1 MRLNYLCI
9 FKTKGSRGTKL
20 CSYFNFYFQ
29 LYRISGSEF
38 YEWLFGPE
46 KFSGLSRN
54 EVLDRLSRLSLMS
67 FFSYLH
73 SFHFTL
79 HMLFSRR
86 RYALLGCFLNLVLL
100 SFFLQIIVLISLV
113 NGSKTGTK
121 LWNWPH
127 SWHPTGE
134 QLLTMNNCNTAI
146 SKACLSPGKFYNAK
160 RLLLIVWH
168 STNKPTSF
176 RSLKS

>member
-1 MRLNYLCI
+1 MHALFCAPGAHFSKVPKRFGRISGDNYLCI
-9 FKTKGSRGTKL
+9 FKTKASRGTKL
-20 CSYFNFYFQ
+20 CSHFNLYFLYNLSKDQ

-54 EVLDRLSRLSLMS
+54 EVLDRVSRWSLMS

-100 SFFLQIIVLISLV
+100 SFFLQIIVLISLE

-121 LWNWPH
+121 LWNCGIDH
-127 SWHPTGE
+127 TLGI
-134 QLLTMNNCNTAI
+134 LLVNNC
-146 SKACLSPGKFYNAK
+146 
-160 RLLLIVWH
+160 
-168 STNKPTSF
+168 
-176 RSLKS
+176 